1 MLIVGAGPLGLACAK
16 ALAEAEIPY
25 IQVEATDHVGGNWA
39 HGVYETA
46 HIISS
51 RTTTEFP
58 DWPMPKDYPDFS
70 SRAQMEAYYNA
81 FADEFSLR
89 DRIVFDAKVTRVR
102 QRTDQLWDA
111 TIRMGNGGPED
122 RIVKGVLVCNGHHWD
137 RVLPPWTEDYV
148 GELIHSKDY
157 KRPEQLAGKRVLV
170 LGGGNSGCD
179 IASEA
184 GRVGAHC
191 DWSLRRGYHFQPKTI
206 LGRPS
211 VELLNPWT
219 PVWLQRFFAGLLR
232 RIAIGSYA

>member
-1 MLIVGAGPLGLACAK
+1 
-16 ALAEAEIPY
+16 
-25 IQVEATDHVGGNWA
+25 
-39 HGVYETA
+39 
-46 HIISS
+46 
-51 RTTTEFP
+51 
-58 DWPMPKDYPDFS
+58 MPKDYPDFS